1 MSVIRYKAGYFPRCA
16 EKEAIL
22 DWKLVFSITVL
33 LLTYV
38 LMLWERIPRVV
49 TALLGASA
57 LVACHV
63 ITQEEAFHAVD
74 FNVISLLFGMMI
86 LVNILSHTGL
96 LSCVAIWAAK
106 STNGNPGR
114 LLLAFGTLSGFLS
127 AILDNV
133 TTVLLLGTITCVIT
147 RRLKLKPVPFL
158 ICEAVCS
165 NVGGTA
171 TLIGDPPNIMIGSAA
186 GLDFYAFLITLA
198 PFIIVIFPVVLL
210 TLFAFYRRE
219 LSGSPEAREELLAL
233 SPKDEILNKPLL
245 IRSLIVLTLVI
256 IGFIFHGSIGLE
268 AGTIAVAGA
277 ALLLIFEN
285 KKDIWSDVEW
295 TTIFF
300 FIGLYVIVGAVEH
313 TGIFEVLGKHL
324 LAVIHNHSALA
335 ISLAILWLSALCS
348 AVIDNIPYTA
358 TMIPIV
364 EIIQS
369 KVPSASHWWAL
380 SLGACLGGNG
390 SLIGATANVVAA
402 DIAHTNGET
411 IGFAEFTFVGTIIT
425 LETLLLSS
433 AYLWLLHRHFL

>member
-1 MSVIRYKAGYFPRCA
+1 
-16 EKEAIL
+16 L
-22 DWKLVFSITVL
+22 DWKLVFSLTVL
-33 LLTYV
+33 VLTYV
-38 LMLWERIPRVV
+38 LMVWERIPRVV
-49 TALLGASA
+49 TALLGASV
-57 LVACHV
+57 LIACHV
-63 ITQEEAFHAVD
+63 ITQQQAFQAVD

-96 LSCVAIWAAK
+96 LNCVAIWAAQ
-106 STNGNPGR
+106 STRGNPGG

-127 AILDNV
+127 AFLDNV

-198 PFIIVIFPVVLL
+198 PFIIIIFPVVLF
-210 TLFAFYRRE
+210 TLFAFYRKD
-219 LSGSPEAREELLAL
+219 LAGSSEAREELLNL
-233 SPKDEILNKPLL
+233 SAAAEIVNKPLM
-245 IRSLIVLTLVI
+245 IRSLMVISLVI
-256 IGFIFHGSIGLE
+256 VGFIFHGALNLE

-300 FIGLYVIVGAVEH
+300 FIGLYIIVGAVEH
-313 TGIFEVLGKHL
+313 TGIFEMAGKHL
-324 LAVIHNHSALA
+324 LAAIHNHSSLA
-335 ISLAILWLSALCS
+335 ISLTILWLSAFCS

-369 KVPSASHWWAL
+369 KAPSTSYWWAL

-402 DIAHTNGET
+402 DIAHKNGEK

-433 AYLWLLHRHFL
+433 VFLWFLNGGNL